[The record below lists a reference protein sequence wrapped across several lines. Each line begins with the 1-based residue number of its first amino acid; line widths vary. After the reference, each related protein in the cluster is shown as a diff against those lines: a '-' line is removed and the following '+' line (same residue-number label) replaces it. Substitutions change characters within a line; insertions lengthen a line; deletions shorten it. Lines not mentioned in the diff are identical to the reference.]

1 LPRKKQKTT
10 KMATALITGASNGI
24 GLELAKVH
32 ASKGDN
38 VVLVARNKAKLDE
51 LKSELETHYKIKV
64 TTIAK
69 DLSAHNAALDVYN
82 ETKAAGIAVDYLI
95 NNAGFGDFGMF
106 VETDWSKEEQMI
118 NLNITTLT
126 QFTKLYLKD
135 MVARKSGRIM
145 NVAST
150 AAFQSGPTMAVYYA
164 TKAYV
169 LSFSEAVNNE
179 VSDKGVT
186 ITTLC
191 PGATESG
198 FQAAAA
204 MEESALVKGK
214 KLPTSK
220 EVAEYGYK
228 AMMKGKT
235 VAIHGFMNT
244 LMATS
249 VRFTP
254 RPLVV
259 AITRKLQDK
268 AK

>member
-1 LPRKKQKTT
+1 
-10 KMATALITGASNGI
+10 MATALITGASNGI

-32 ASKGDN
+32 ASKGGDL
-38 VVLVARNKAKLDE
+38 VLVARNKAKLDE
-51 LKSELETHYKIKV
+51 LKAEFENKFKV
-64 TTIAK
+64 KVYTIGK
-69 DLSAHNAALDVYN
+69 DLSADNSAQEVYN
-82 ETKAAGIAVDYLI
+82 ETTKQNIKIDYLI

-106 VETDWSKEEQMI
+106 AETDWSKELQMI

-126 QFTKLYLKD
+126 QFTKLYLQD
-135 MVARKSGRIM
+135 MLKSKSGKIM

-169 LSFSEAVNNE
+169 LSFSEAVDNE
-179 VSDKGVT
+179 VSNRGVT
-186 ITTLC
+186 VTTLC

-198 FQAAAA
+198 FQVAAA
-204 MEESALVKGK
+204 MEESNLVKGK

-220 EVAEYGYK
+220 EVAEYGYT

-235 VAIHGFMNT
+235 VAIHGMMNWI
-244 LMATS
+244 MANS

-254 RPLVV
+254 RGLVV
-259 AITRKLQDK
+259 KITRKIQDK